1 MEYQMP
7 KLTRIEVNCTTGEES
22 VIELTAEE
30 IAQLESDRLK
40 FEQDKADRE
49 ADAAAKEAAKAAIA
63 ERLGLTAEELVTLLS

>member
-1 MEYQMP
+1 MT
-7 KLTRIEVNCTTGEES
+7 KLTRIEVNCITGEES
-22 VIELTAEE
+22 IIELTAEE

>member
-1 MEYQMP
+1 MP

-40 FEQDKADRE
+40 AEQDRADRE
-49 ADAAAKEAAKAAIA
+49 AAEKAKAAAKAAIA
-63 ERLGLTAEELVTLLS
+63 DRLGLTAEELATLLS